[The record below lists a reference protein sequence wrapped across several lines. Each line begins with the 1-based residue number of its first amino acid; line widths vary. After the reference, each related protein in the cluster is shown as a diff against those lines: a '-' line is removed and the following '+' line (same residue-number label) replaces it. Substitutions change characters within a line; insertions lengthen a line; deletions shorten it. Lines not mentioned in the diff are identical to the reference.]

1 MQRGENSI
9 GVLRQVHDLP
19 RSPLISHA
27 THTLSR
33 LLTPVTHPLTP
44 SHAFSIAWS
53 RQYVNNP
60 KGAAR
65 AALEGSLLVIE
76 WLSMEAA
83 PALAWLAPLG
93 SRFEAVRLV
102 APLVDACVLQLRIG
116 WETVLRTLLK
126 REEAEIRACRVTY
139 DDPEYPYA
147 PRTNGP
153 FDLMAM
159 LIEPISGRITP
170 RGVAALTNLSIAAAA
185 NVVATFAQ
193 HARALAR
200 SLAAPI
206 LTAAAAPAA
215 ALGKGRRAPIQRM
228 EAILGVDLDGDG
240 IIGDP
245 NAKAMSPAT
254 RAPTGAPASSAQAS
268 TSASTSAVPTVMATT
283 TLDAFCALCN
293 NGELLVEYM
302 QSELERRI
310 DESGGGAREARA
322 APAVAAPPAT
332 PELEPVLPPSLVASS
347 EGAIRAGF
355 VLITTPKSSL
365 LRWAGA
371 KSPHISSNLPR
382 SHSSDGLPSP
392 FRACVWPLLL
402 QAPVHART
410 C

>member
-1 MQRGENSI
+1 MQSMNPSAERSSANVLHGNG
-9 GVLRQVHDLP
+9 GVGCPALEVPTTEEDAAQKTVAEQLRREAEQL
-19 RSPLISHA
+19 RS
-27 THTLSR
+27 TL
-33 LLTPVTHPLTP
+33 LQ
-44 SHAFSIAWS
+44 I
-53 RQYVNNP
+53 Q
-60 KGAAR
+60 KEK
-65 AALEGSLLVIE
+65 AALE
-76 WLSMEAA
+76 AQ
-83 PALAWLAPLG
+83 
-93 SRFEAVRLV
+93 
-102 APLVDACVLQLRIG
+102 LQTQSSTG
-116 WETVLRTLLK
+116 
-126 REEAEIRACRVTY
+126 
-139 DDPEYPYA
+139 
-147 PRTNGP
+147 
-153 FDLMAM
+153 
-159 LIEPISGRITP
+159 
-170 RGVAALTNLSIAAAA
+170 
-185 NVVATFAQ
+185 
-193 HARALAR
+193 
-200 SLAAPI
+200 
-206 LTAAAAPAA
+206 PAA
-215 ALGKGRRAPIQRM
+215 AGKHEPPPPPILQEPSGPTMIQRM